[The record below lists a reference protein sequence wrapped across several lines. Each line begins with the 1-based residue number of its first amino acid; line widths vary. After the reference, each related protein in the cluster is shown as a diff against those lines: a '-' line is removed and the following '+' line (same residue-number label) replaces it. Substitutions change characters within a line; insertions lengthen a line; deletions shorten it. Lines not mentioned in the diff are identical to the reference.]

1 MAVACYS
8 NDPAAPSI
16 GTLHVEE
23 GDNGGGKV
31 RGMESRIR
39 RRFGTA
45 GALALALAGLAGCE
59 ATLSPSQRVFFTVDD
74 VVIGTG
80 ALALP
85 GDVVRIRYVAWLWD
99 EDGTD
104 RKGQQVDSGE
114 FEFLLGVDQVLAA
127 FEQGL
132 NNMRVGGLRRMQVP
146 PEYALGG
153 EEQDNIPPG
162 STLVIEVE
170 LLDVRLVVTSSA
182 PFTIIDLQEGDGAV
196 AANGYVLSVAYAG
209 WLYDTSMPDG
219 KGRQFE
225 VNNNLA
231 PFSLGLGHVI
241 EGWDEGLVG
250 MRENGERRL
259 IIPPEMAYGED
270 GRRPRIPPNA
280 TLLFDVTL
288 RTVQVP

>member
-1 MAVACYS
+1 MGS
-8 NDPAAPSI
+8 SM
-16 GTLHVEE
+16 
-23 GDNGGGKV
+23 
-31 RGMESRIR
+31 RSRT
-39 RRFGTA
+39 GTA

-74 VVIGTG
+74 VVVGTG

-85 GDVVRIRYVAWLWD
+85 GDIVRIRYVAWLWD

-114 FEFLLGVDQVLAA
+114 LEFVLGVDQVLPA

-146 PEYALGG
+146 PEYGLGG
-153 EEQDNIPPG
+153 EGRDGIPPN

-170 LLDVRLVVTSSA
+170 LLDVRLYVTDSA
-182 PFTIIDLQEGDGAV
+182 PFQVIDLREGDGAV
-196 AANGYVLSVAYAG
+196 AANGYRLTVDYAG
-209 WLYDTSMPDG
+209 WLYDASRPDG
-219 KGRQFE
+219 KGRQFD
-225 VNNNLA
+225 VGNGLA
-231 PFSLGLGHVI
+231 LDLGFGQVL

-259 IIPPEMAYGED
+259 IIPPEMAYGEE
-270 GRRPRIPPNA
+270 GARPRIPPNA
-280 TLLFDVTL
+280 TLLFDITL
-288 RTVQVP
+288 ISVQVP